1 MQTPNVSVYVSAYVC
16 VCLSVRVLTC
26 AIISPVC
33 MSVYLFVCIP
43 ACLALPDRPTP
54 SVTRF
59 GNCFHPEDSLSTASS
74 TQQRKQQQQLMR
86 NHRPPP
92 HLSTFVHPL
101 NGIDDVVRG

>member
-1 MQTPNVSVYVSAYVC
+1 MSQYMCPPMCAYVYLSGC
-16 VCLSVRVLTC
+16 LRVRLSLQYVCL
-26 AIISPVC
+26 
-33 MSVYLFVCIP
+33 SVYLFVCIP

-74 TQQRKQQQQLMR
+74 TQQHKQQQQLMR
-86 NHRPPP
+86 NQRPPP